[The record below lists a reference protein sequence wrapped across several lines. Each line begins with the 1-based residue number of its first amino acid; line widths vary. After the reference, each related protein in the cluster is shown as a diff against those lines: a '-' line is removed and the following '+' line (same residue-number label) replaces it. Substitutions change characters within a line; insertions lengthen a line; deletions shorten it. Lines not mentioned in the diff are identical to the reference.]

1 MERLMKQHMTDKR
14 TGISYTLKGEQYY
27 PDLALPEQTDYPI
40 GKYGQMH
47 LAFIKKHR
55 RGTYTTL
62 LSELRLNAY
71 LYEVDRE
78 ARSIVEN
85 MTYEIAKSRGIDES
99 LKARDGFLW
108 AQEMNNCKAAAE
120 KAVLKEIIFS

>member
-1 MERLMKQHMTDKR
+1 MKEHMTDKR
-14 TGISYTLKGEQYY
+14 TGISYTLKGGQYY
-27 PDLALPEQTDYPI
+27 PDFKLPEQTDYPI

-71 LYEVDRE
+71 LYEIDRE
-78 ARSIVEN
+78 ARSVVEN
-85 MTYEIAKSRGIDES
+85 MTNEIAKSRGIYES
-99 LKARDGFLW
+99 LKAQNGLLW
-108 AQEMNNCKAAAE
+108 AQEMNNCKATAE
-120 KAVLKEIIFS
+120 ETVMKEIIFA

>member
-1 MERLMKQHMTDKR
+1 MTDKR

-27 PDLALPEQTDYPI
+27 PDFKLPEQKDYPI

-47 LAFIKKHR
+47 LSFIKKHR

-78 ARSIVEN
+78 ARSMVEN
-85 MTYEIAKSRGIDES
+85 MTNEIAKSRGIDES
-99 LKARDGFLW
+99 LKAQNGFLW

-120 KAVLKEIIFS
+120 EAVLKEIIFA

>member
-1 MERLMKQHMTDKR
+1 MDENKEVNSTDPKR
-14 TGISYTLKGEQYY
+14 EKVRVIPYY

-85 MTYEIAKSRGIDES
+85 MTYEIAKSRGIDS
-99 LKARDGFLW
+99 FNVKCKLK
-108 AQEMNNCKAAAE
+108 
-120 KAVLKEIIFS
+120 